1 MFRLLAPPFYPPL
14 MKVVVSGKGGS
25 GKTTLSGTLARIVGR
40 SGLRVLAIDADT
52 NPNLALTLGMGPDA
66 FERLVPLPHG
76 LMEHKRVNGETRLS
90 LSRPVAQVTEEF
102 SLEGPDNVHLM
113 MVGEVRGAG
122 TG

>member
-1 MFRLLAPPFYPPL
+1 

-25 GKTTLSGTLARIVGR
+25 GKTTISGTLSRIVGR
-40 SGLRVLAIDADT
+40 SGMRVLAIDADT

-76 LMEHKRVNGETRLS
+76 LMEHKKVDGETLLS
-90 LSRPVAQVTEEF
+90 LSRPVGDVTNEF
-102 SLEGPDNVHLM
+102 ACEAPDNVHLM

-122 TG
+122 AG

>member
-1 MFRLLAPPFYPPL
+1 
-14 MKVVVSGKGGS
+14 MKLVVSGKGGS
-25 GKTTLSGTLARIVGR
+25 GKTTISGTLARVVGR
-40 SGLRVLAIDADT
+40 SGVSVLAIDADT
-52 NPNLALTLGMGPDA
+52 NPNLALTLGLGPDA

-76 LMEHKRVNGETRLS
+76 LMEHRKVNGETVLS
-90 LSRPVAQVTEEF
+90 LSRPVGQLTQEF

>member
-1 MFRLLAPPFYPPL
+1 

-25 GKTTLSGTLARIVGR
+25 GKTTISGTLARVVGR
-40 SGLRVLAIDADT
+40 DGMRVLAIDADT
-52 NPNLALTLGMGPDA
+52 NPNLGLSLGMGPDA

-76 LMEHKRVNGETRLS
+76 LMEHRKVDGKTTLT
-90 LSRPVAQVTEEF
+90 LSRPVAQVTDEF
-102 SLEGPDNVHLM
+102 ACEAPDNVHLL